1 MSHMTSTVAATAPNR
16 RERRIIETRRAI
28 VESARELFER
38 NGYTETTVDQIAEAA
53 DVAPRTFFRY
63 FPTKEMLLFADFDEV
78 RAAMLERLEASPA
91 DEDPLVSLGRELRI
105 MAESVHAQR
114 DELVWG
120 FRMCI
125 DQGLTGLFERTQVKE
140 QTNQR
145 IARFIAERLGVDP
158 ETDPRPLTWAMTVMT
173 VFGNALKSRVHN
185 DEPDVPPVESFEEL
199 LASTAAAL
207 SVVADPPT

>member
-28 VESARELFER
+28 LESARELFER

-78 RAAMLERLEASPA
+78 RAAMLDRLEASPA
-91 DEDPLVSLGRELRI
+91 DEDPLVSLGRELRV

-114 DELVWG
+114 DSLVWG

-145 IARFIAERLGVDP
+145 IARFIAERLDVDP

-173 VFGNALKSRVHN
+173 VFANALKSTVHL
-185 DEPDVPPVESFEEL
+185 EQPDVSSIESFEAL
-199 LASTAAAL
+199 LTSTAQAL
-207 SVVADPPT
+207 SVVAESPA

>member
-78 RAAMLERLEASPA
+78 RAAMLERLEASPP

-185 DEPDVPPVESFEEL
+185 DPPDVPPVESFEEL

>member
-78 RAAMLERLEASPA
+78 RASMLDRLEASPA
-91 DEDPLVSLGRELRI
+91 GEDPLVSLGRELRI
-105 MAESVHAQR
+105 MAESVHEQR
-114 DELVWG
+114 DALVWG

-145 IARFIAERLGVDP
+145 IARFIAERLDVDP

-173 VFGNALKSRVHN
+173 VFGNALKSRVN
-185 DEPDVPPVESFEEL
+185 DDGADVQPVACFEDL
-199 LASTAAAL
+199 LTSTATAL
-207 SVVADPPT
+207 SVVADPPA